1 MMIMNHPSGDRDL
14 SHLAINLVIR
24 PGQAFLDCGRVSD
37 DLESGARLVSILER
51 SIRPALFGVA
61 RWLVG
66 IESWSIRER
75 QDVTAQRI
83 HDDGRSRL
91 CVAPFD
97 CRKQCLLGA

>member
-24 PGQAFLDCGRVSD
+24 PGEAFLDCGRVSD
-37 DLESGARLVSILER
+37 DLERRARLVCILER

-66 IESWSIRER
+66 IESRSICEG
-75 QDVTAQRI
+75 QDVAAQRI

-91 CVAPFD
+91 CMAPFD
-97 CRKQCLLGA
+97 CSK